1 MRSKSS
7 IFVCRPRGPSLLE
20 PWLCR
25 IRWESEGCEEIRMST
40 RSLKWLA
47 AAALLA
53 ATPLG
58 ALAQN
63 ASSLTGPNGPLVI
76 PNGSGTIT
84 YQSSGGTET
93 APGGTTV
100 FHGTGS
106 TTTVTFAGTHTQP
119 SPPPTAVPTIVP
131 FR

>member
-1 MRSKSS
+1 MRT
-7 IFVCRPRGPSLLE
+7 RP
-20 PWLCR
+20 
-25 IRWESEGCEEIRMST
+25 
-40 RSLKWLA
+40 LKLVA

-53 ATPLG
+53 AMPAG
-58 ALAQN
+58 AFAQS
-63 ASSLTGPNGPLVI
+63 ASNLTGPNGPLLI
-76 PNGSGTIT
+76 PNGSGTLT

-106 TTTVTFAGTHTQP
+106 TTIVTFAGTHTQP
-119 SPPPTAVPTIVP
+119 SPPATPAPTIVP